1 MNLGISQKYFI
12 VALPK
17 KGQFSVSN
25 TKAPVGVGLLV
36 AGLIDLQMGGVI
48 QIENKKIT
56 VISGLTD
63 ELKYLKPLY
72 DVLKTKE
79 KMSIMNLTNI
89 YVTSILKNPFSLY
102 QTSIFDSLQN
112 TDTVLVDH
120 NGKWQSS
127 DRAKEQIISDIR
139 SSFLIDT
146 QKEDEQ
152 IIILTTILDPVKV
165 LKLYFSKEEIKVI
178 RQRIKEIGESDSKN
192 IVKEMLASIDGFSVA
207 MLVPFL

>member
-1 MNLGISQKYFI
+1 
-12 VALPK
+12 
-17 KGQFSVSN
+17 
-25 TKAPVGVGLLV
+25 
-36 AGLIDLQMGGVI
+36 
-48 QIENKKIT
+48 
-56 VISGLTD
+56 
-63 ELKYLKPLY
+63 
-72 DVLKTKE
+72 
-79 KMSIMNLTNI
+79 MNLTNI

>member
-89 YVTSILKNPFSLY
+89 YVTSILKNPFLC
-102 QTSIFDSLQN
+102 TKPVFLTLCKIRTRFLL
-112 TDTVLVDH
+112 TTME
-120 NGKWQSS
+120 NGKVVTGQ
-127 DRAKEQIISDIR
+127 RNR
-139 SSFLIDT
+139 L
-146 QKEDEQ
+146 
-152 IIILTTILDPVKV
+152 L
-165 LKLYFSKEEIKVI
+165 VI
-178 RQRIKEIGESDSKN
+178 FVHPS
-192 IVKEMLASIDGFSVA
+192 
-207 MLVPFL
+207 